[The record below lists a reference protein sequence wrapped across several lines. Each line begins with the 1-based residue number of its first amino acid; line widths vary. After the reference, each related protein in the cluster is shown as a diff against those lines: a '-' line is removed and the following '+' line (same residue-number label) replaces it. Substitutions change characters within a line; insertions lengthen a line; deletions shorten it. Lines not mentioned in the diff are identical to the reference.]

1 MLIRDSTTCGV
12 KLREIKLENLG
23 DEVSIEVK
31 VNKNSGGFLFFFLVD
46 PEGHLRVQ
54 HMVGKGVSKVLLGQK
69 SGSIGTYPG
78 PLPGGNWK
86 IYTIGLSDKEEYS
99 KIEYEVLINSNTK
112 IDPEDYTLLGESIW
126 VEYASEKKLFTLTF
140 DSDKKIS
147 QEKRWYRGDLHAHTT
162 LTDGHMKPKEVK
174 DFCEKAGLDFIF
186 LTEHN
191 LIHTGFE
198 DSRVLFIPALE
209 VTTVKG
215 HLIVYGLKKL
225 PNFLVFND
233 FHNDF
238 VRFVLEKK
246 QSEKY
251 IINIAHPTMKPWEWQ
266 FNDTALSKIDLIEI
280 CNCPAWPPAEEDNS
294 NAIKLLDL
302 LWNDG
307 YRIYGVGGS
316 DNHLK
321 PDEKYPGA
329 KKPSL
334 YGDPSTWVYCNGL
347 SEAEILKSLKNGS
360 CYVSR
365 DVELDIA
372 ISDGIINYLPGSE
385 VKGSRIY
392 YEVKIKN
399 KHRPFTVNL
408 IRNGKLVETKF
419 LYNESRASFIIEW
432 EDKDFEWVRTEV
444 RTIEGE
450 FVAYVNPVF
459 RGFKKHS
466 YIKWGD
472 LMESYAESKNP

>member
-1 MLIRDSTTCGV
+1 MVIRDSTTCGM

-23 DEVSIEVK
+23 DEVSIELK

-54 HMVGKGVSKVLLGQK
+54 HMVEKGVSKVLLGQK

-86 IYTIGLSDKEEYS
+86 VYTIGVSDKEEYS

-112 IDPEDYTLLGESIW
+112 IDPGDYTLLGESIW
-126 VEYASEKKLFTLTF
+126 VEYASEKELFTLTF

-147 QEKRWYRGDLHAHTT
+147 QEKRWYRGDLHTHTT

-209 VTTVKG
+209 VTTIKG

-225 PNFLVFND
+225 PNFLVLDD

-251 IINIAHPTMKPWEWQ
+251 IINIAHPVMKPWEWQ
-266 FNDTALSKIDLIEI
+266 FNDTALSMIDLIEI
-280 CNCPAWPPAEEDNS
+280 CNCPTWPPAEEDNN

-334 YGDPSTWVYCNGL
+334 YG
-347 SEAEILKSLKNGS
+347 
-360 CYVSR
+360 
-365 DVELDIA
+365 
-372 ISDGIINYLPGSE
+372 
-385 VKGSRIY
+385 
-392 YEVKIKN
+392 
-399 KHRPFTVNL
+399 
-408 IRNGKLVETKF
+408 
-419 LYNESRASFIIEW
+419 
-432 EDKDFEWVRTEV
+432 
-444 RTIEGE
+444 
-450 FVAYVNPVF
+450 
-459 RGFKKHS
+459 
-466 YIKWGD
+466 
-472 LMESYAESKNP
+472 